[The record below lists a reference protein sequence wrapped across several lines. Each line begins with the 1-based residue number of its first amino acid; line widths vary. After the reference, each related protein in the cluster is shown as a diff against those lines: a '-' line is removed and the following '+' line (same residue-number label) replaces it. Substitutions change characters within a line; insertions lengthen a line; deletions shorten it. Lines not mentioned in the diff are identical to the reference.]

1 MTDSPL
7 ILSLLVLVAALLVMN
22 MVLFYRFRRMNAR
35 LAEQEDKQ
43 SGALRNLSSE
53 ISALCSGASGMGDHL
68 NRVEQQVRRLHERQ
82 DQLDMRDPVNR
93 EYRQAVKLIRSG
105 IGLEELIASCGLV
118 RAEAELLM
126 RLHGPGGE
134 LEESAEER
142 AIMHH
147 EAVNLSPGR

>member
-7 ILSLLVLVAALLVMN
+7 LLLLIALAVSLLAVNL
-22 MVLFYRFRRMNAR
+22 VLFRRLQLMNAR
-35 LAEQEDKQ
+35 LTGERDKQ
-43 SGALRNLSSE
+43 ATALRSLSAE

-82 DQLDMRDPVNR
+82 DQLEMRDPVNR
-93 EYRQAVKLIRSG
+93 EYHQAVKLIRNG

-126 RLHGPGGE
+126 RLHGPGRE
-134 LEESAEER
+134 QEEHA
-142 AIMHH
+142 
-147 EAVNLSPGR
+147 AVSLHRETVDVNPS